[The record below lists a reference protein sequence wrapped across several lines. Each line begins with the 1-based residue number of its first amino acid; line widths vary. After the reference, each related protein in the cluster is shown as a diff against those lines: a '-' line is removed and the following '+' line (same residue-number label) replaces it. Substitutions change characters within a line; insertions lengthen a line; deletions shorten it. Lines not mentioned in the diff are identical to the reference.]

1 MVPADSKIICD
12 VNDENGWEEFNQLQD
27 QGMLGGESD
36 SDEEEDPQ
44 KEKTMEADADGD
56 AEGDAEASKAQAT
69 KPRRRGYPILAC
81 DHSAIT
87 GESLAVDRYMGD
99 MIFYT
104 TGCKR
109 GKAYAVVQTG
119 AKTSFVGRTA
129 SMVQA
134 AKGAGHFEQVMSK
147 IGTYLLI
154 LVMAWI
160 LAAWIGAF
168 FRGRPIASPGQQTL
182 LHYTLSL
189 LIVGVPVGLPVV
201 TTTTMAVGAAYLAK
215 KKAIVQKL
223 TAIESLAV
231 SCDFSPFFRANAK
244 KCKGCRYSVLR

>member
-1 MVPADSKIICD
+1 
-12 VNDENGWEEFNQLQD
+12 
-27 QGMLGGESD
+27 MLGGGSE
-36 SDEEEDPQ
+36 SDEEDDPSKAD
-44 KEKTMEADADGD
+44 KERD
-56 AEGDAEASKAQAT
+56 EGDGKAKEEDEHQA
-69 KPRRRGYPILAC
+69 KKARRRGYPILAC

-119 AKTSFVGRTA
+119 ARTSFVGRTA
-129 SMVQA
+129 TMVQS
-134 AKGAGHFEQVMSK
+134 AKGAGHFELVMDN
-147 IGTYLLI
+147 IGTSLLI

-160 LAAWIGAF
+160 LAAWIGGF
-168 FRGRPIASPGQQTL
+168 FRHIPIASPGQQTL

-189 LIVGVPVGLPVV
+189 LIIGVPVGLPVV

-231 SCDFSPFFRANAK
+231 SRHQLGLPSNTNSEI
-244 KCKGCRYSVLR
+244 GC

>member
-1 MVPADSKIICD
+1 
-12 VNDENGWEEFNQLQD
+12 
-27 QGMLGGESD
+27 MLGGESD
-36 SDEEEDPQ
+36 SDEEEDLQ
-44 KEKTMEADADGD
+44 KEKSPQ
-56 AEGDAEASKAQAT
+56 AEGDAEDNAEQGTKAKST

-99 MIFYT
+99 MVFYT

-109 GKAYAVVQTG
+109 GKAFAVVQTG

-134 AKGAGHFEQVMSK
+134 AKGAGHFEQVMGK

-231 SCDFSPFFRANAK
+231 SMSRSAILKSANK
-244 KCKGCRYSVLR
+244 DT